1 MGVGRI
7 NRSGKYIAGVM
18 GYTMATAACNKSGFV
33 KRVKVRLIYGSDHIK
48 QAVR

>member
-18 GYTMATAACNKSGFV
+18 GYTISIAACDKRGFV
-33 KRVKVRLIYGSDHIK
+33 KRAKVRLIYGSDHIK

>member
-18 GYTMATAACNKSGFV
+18 GYIIAVAACNKSGFV
-33 KRVKVRLIYGSDHIK
+33 KRVKERLIYGCDNIK